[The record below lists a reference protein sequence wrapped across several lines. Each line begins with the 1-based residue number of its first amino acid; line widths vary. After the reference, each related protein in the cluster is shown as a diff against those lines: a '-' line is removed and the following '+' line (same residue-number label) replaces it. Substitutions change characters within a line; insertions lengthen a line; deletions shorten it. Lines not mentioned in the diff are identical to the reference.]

1 MSHLLNK
8 INHIGIAVKD
18 LKEAAAKYVTLT
30 GISDYE
36 TEYVEGQ
43 DVDVA
48 MFHVGESK
56 IELLQGRT
64 EASPISK
71 FLETNREGLHHVCY
85 EVDNVEKMIALLTE
99 QGYKMIDTKPRIG
112 AGGHKIAFIHPK
124 STNGVLTEILEV

>member
-1 MSHLLNK
+1 MNHLLNK
-8 INHIGIAVKD
+8 INHIGVAVKD

-85 EVDNVEKMIALLTE
+85 EVDNVEKMIAILTE

>member
-30 GISDYE
+30 GITDYE